1 MELKLHSDKKYEMID
16 ITAQVSE
23 AVRSAN
29 VAEGVCC
36 VFVPHATAAVI
47 INEND
52 DMQIAQ
58 DLLDALDKMVPEGIW
73 RHDKFDNNAAAH
85 LKASILSL
93 MYARRSFDFNGQRPV
108 VQEKIYLSSCAGSP
122 VADIQLRRAIGA
134 ISEEFHE

>member
-1 MELKLHSDKKYEMID
+1 MELKLHTDKKYEMID

-23 AVRSAN
+23 VVRSAN

-85 LKASILSL
+85 LKASILGPSE
-93 MYARRSFDFNGQRPV
+93 SIPVQNGRLALGTWQSVLFVELDGPRDRKV
-108 VQEKIYLSSCAGSP
+108 IVTVK
-122 VADIQLRRAIGA
+122 
-134 ISEEFHE
+134 